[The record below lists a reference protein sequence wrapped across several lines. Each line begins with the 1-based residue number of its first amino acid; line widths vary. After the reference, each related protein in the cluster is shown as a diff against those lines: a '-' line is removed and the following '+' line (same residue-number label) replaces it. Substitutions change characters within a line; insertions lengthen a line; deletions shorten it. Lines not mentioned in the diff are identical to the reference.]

1 MTNPTQAQQIAELQ
15 EDLAEAQYQLGLL
28 GQAHVQLEALTAALL
43 TVAERNGTS
52 GWATLAR
59 LLTVL
64 REPVT
69 EYRRSM
75 VQAADILARRTLPAA
90 AGARLAREHSRSLTV
105 HRGNGGGGPS
115 SRGSLTPVA

>member
-28 GQAHVQLEALTAALL
+28 EQAHVQLEALTAALL

-69 EYRRSM
+69 EHRRSM
-75 VQAADILARRTLPAA
+75 VQAADILARRTPT
-90 AGARLAREHSRSLTV
+90 AGGQGPGHPRSLTV
-105 HRGNGGGGPS
+105 HRGNGWGGPS